1 MHRCPGTKR
10 DGSRCT
16 VTVEPPQTHCW
27 WHDPANA
34 DERKRAASKGGK
46 RGGRGRPA
54 VELVA
59 IKEKLSTLA
68 DDVLEGNVDRS
79 NAAVVGQ
86 LLNTVIRAIGMEM
99 RVREVED
106 LERQVEELRELV
118 EAGRSKG
125 QRSYGA

>member
-10 DGSRCT
+10 DGSQCT
-16 VTVEPPQTHCW
+16 VTLEPPQTHCW

-46 RGGRGRPA
+46 RGGRGRPS
-54 VELVA
+54 VELA
-59 IKEKLSTLA
+59 TLKERLTTLA
-68 DDVLEGNVDRS
+68 DDVLEGSVDRG

-106 LERQVEELRELV
+106 LSEP
-118 EAGRSKG
+118 
-125 QRSYGA
+125 